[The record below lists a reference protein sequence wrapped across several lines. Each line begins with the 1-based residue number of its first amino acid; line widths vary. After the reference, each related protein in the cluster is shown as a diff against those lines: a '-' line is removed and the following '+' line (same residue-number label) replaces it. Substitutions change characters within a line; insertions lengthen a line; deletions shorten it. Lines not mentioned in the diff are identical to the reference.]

1 MYKPL
6 LVNVSVS
13 PIVSEVQPRMTVVT
27 FQIFILNCYCLI
39 NYCDTCKGR

>member
-13 PIVSEVQPRMTVVT
+13 LIVSEVQLHMTMDLD
-27 FQIFILNCYCLI
+27 FELDYLWFIWI
-39 NYCDTCKGR
+39 I